1 MSSTADI
8 LAVFRLI
15 ERLEKASRAEDVA
28 KMQRRLDELIAAE
41 TPAEQ
46 PAAPA
51 EQPAAPSAMS
61 VAPAEQPAAPSAM
74 SVAPLPSN
82 CGAHCTSCSLET
94 PVEPTGI
101 STEKPIPEVR
111 RRAENPSKYTTYV
124 INAYFL

>member
-15 ERLEKASRAEDVA
+15 ERLEKAGRAEDVA

-61 VAPAEQPAAPSAM
+61 VAP
-74 SVAPLPSN
+74 LPSN
-82 CGAHCTSCSLET
+82 CGAHCSSCSLET